1 MNKVDLGDLRIL
13 SCTVYYICV
22 KDYEN
27 FQYKCLTVFYE
38 FNELTSNLHYMVYGA
53 LKQNIESH
61 YCISEKFIFLRGCMV
76 KKQGQDLATGG
87 FTNTVLAYYVNYMFL
102 TYNCINNIMFCYLG
116 FGDPAKVGLKIL
128 KYFLSILTTPVITY
142 SFKPGVLYWPES
154 TQLTYISWQ
163 LECHGEFK

>member
-1 MNKVDLGDLRIL
+1 
-13 SCTVYYICV
+13 
-22 KDYEN
+22 
-27 FQYKCLTVFYE
+27 
-38 FNELTSNLHYMVYGA
+38 MVLGA

-61 YCISEKFIFLRGCMV
+61 YCISEKFIFL
-76 KKQGQDLATGG
+76 
-87 FTNTVLAYYVNYMFL
+87 NYMFL